1 MQCYARRLF
10 TKFRPVPLSN
20 QPAPGMWGFLCSSSF
35 EISLLAYWST
45 SQNFIKICM
54 ILNFWASFMCCVLL
68 LPQPLLAAFANN
80 SLGGDFQWQRAP
92 CIESCCLS
100 FWGTAAWKE
109 RNTRDV
115 GWETVN
121 QQNACEQSKPK
132 ARHLVG
138 LSHHCLWSCRLLRF
152 TWAVIFPSRKLTL
165 PPFSQRHSQGHCL
178 VSLPYQLST
187 FQIQRLSCHSY
198 WI

>member
-1 MQCYARRLF
+1 MQEGSLQNSDLF
-10 TKFRPVPLSN
+10 HCQISQHQVCGDSSAPVPLKS
-20 QPAPGMWGFLCSSSF
+20 PCLHTDPHHRTSSKYVWYLIFELPSCVVSFCFL
-35 EISLLAYWST
+35 SLY
-45 SQNFIKICM
+45 SQHLQI
-54 ILNFWASFMCCVLL
+54 
-68 LPQPLLAAFANN
+68 

-121 QQNACEQSKPK
+121 QQQACEQSKPK